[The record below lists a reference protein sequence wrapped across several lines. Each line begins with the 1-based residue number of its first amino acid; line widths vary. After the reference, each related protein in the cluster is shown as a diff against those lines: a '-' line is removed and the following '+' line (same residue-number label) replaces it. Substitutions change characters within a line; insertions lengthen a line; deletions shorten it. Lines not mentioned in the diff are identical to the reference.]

1 MGGLD
6 SVKCSGGRSWIS
18 VGLRDLLVSRY
29 FLLIMFSVSMSLFRH
44 VFVSFF
50 LHFFRPFFLGCLP
63 SFLVSSL
70 SLYRTLSLCLS
81 LSLSLCLSLSLSRT
95 LSIPVF
101 FVIPASIHF
110 KPLDR
115 VVETHRVRYFSG
127 LRKRT
132 MPERICINQ
141 ARTKLR
147 T

>member
-29 FLLIMFSVSMSLFRH
+29 FLLIMFSVNMSLFRH

-63 SFLVSSL
+63 SFLVPSL

-81 LSLSLCLSLSLSRT
+81 LSSLSLSLSVS
-95 LSIPVF
+95 LSHSLDLCF
-101 FVIPASIHF
+101 FCNTSVYS
-110 KPLDR
+110 L
-115 VVETHRVRYFSG
+115 
-127 LRKRT
+127 
-132 MPERICINQ
+132 
-141 ARTKLR
+141 
-147 T
+147 